1 MIGGM
6 AGLQGPYYGG
16 SNTFH
21 RRYAIYGFYPN
32 QIQSGNKGLA
42 LTIHS
47 LIHCISLF
55 YEKVKWTQLIK
66 IFWCVICVSC
76 ER

>member
-32 QIQSGNKGLA
+32 EIQYGNKGLA
-42 LTIHS
+42 LIRNS

-55 YEKVKWTQLIK
+55 YQNLK
-66 IFWCVICVSC
+66 
-76 ER
+76 

>member
-32 QIQSGNKGLA
+32 QIQYGNKGLA
-42 LTIHS
+42 LS
-47 LIHCISLF
+47 
-55 YEKVKWTQLIK
+55 
-66 IFWCVICVSC
+66 
-76 ER
+76 